1 MSDILPRRLVVLPGA
16 VEREEEQGKPGPEE
30 AVGRVLAGNPQA
42 PGLLSTARYHV
53 ITVRNTAAT
62 AHEAARASRDAE
74 LEYEHIRRAHD
85 PGRTR
90 NLHFWA
96 AAALLVT
103 LAGLAGAIVVVMAWH
118 ITWLDRIGLALAAIL
133 LGAAMAAGASRRR
146 HAAARFGLAGLAM
159 CLILVVLAVL
169 WSAGPL
175 LPRAGEAIAF
185 GIALAAA
192 GVVTVLIFD
201 HAEGWCCYQKRRAHQ
216 LAARRREDLVKQ
228 VSRDEAAAEEAVGA
242 WVSLVV
248 EESQLGPAGD
258 AGTRPWVDACAA
270 AARKVAIPG

>member
-16 VEREEEQGKPGPEE
+16 VEREEERGKPTPEE
-30 AVGRVLAGNPQA
+30 AVGRVLAGSPQA
-42 PGLLSTARYHV
+42 PGLLSRARYLV
-53 ITVRNTAAT
+53 GVVRNTAAT
-62 AHEAARASRDAE
+62 AHEAARTCRDAE
-74 LEYEHIRRAHD
+74 LEYEHIQRAHD

-90 NLHFWA
+90 NLHFWP

-103 LAGLAGAIVVVMAWH
+103 LASLAGTMVVVMAWH
-118 ITWLDRIGLALAAIL
+118 IAWLDRIGLALAAIL
-133 LGAAMAAGASRRR
+133 LGAAVAAGASRRR
-146 HAAARFGLAGLAM
+146 HGAVRFGLAGLVM
-159 CLILVVLAVL
+159 CLILVVLAAL

-175 LPRAGEAIAF
+175 LPRVGEAIAF

-192 GVVTVLIFD
+192 GVATVLVFD
-201 HAEGWCCYQKRRAHQ
+201 HAEGWCCYNKRRAHQ

-228 VSRDEAAAEEAVGA
+228 VSRDEATAEESVDA

-248 EESQLGPAGD
+248 EECQLGPAGD
-258 AGTRPWVDACAA
+258 AGTTPWVDACAA

>member
-1 MSDILPRRLVVLPGA
+1 MSDILPRRLIVLPGA
-16 VEREEEQGKPGPEE
+16 VEREEEQGKPTPEE

-42 PGLLSTARYHV
+42 PGLLSRARYHV
-53 ITVRNTAAT
+53 VAVRNTART
-62 AHEAARASRDAE
+62 AHEAARTCRDAE
-74 LEYEHIRRAHD
+74 VEYEHIRRAHD

-96 AAALLVT
+96 ATALLAT
-103 LAGLAGAIVVVMAWH
+103 LAGLAGAIVVVIAWH
-118 ITWLDRIGLALAAIL
+118 IPWLDRVGLAIAAIL
-133 LGAAMAAGASRRR
+133 LGAAVAAGASRRR
-146 HAAARFGLAGLAM
+146 HAAVRFGLAGLVM

-175 LPRAGEAIAF
+175 LPRVGEAIAF

-192 GVVTVLIFD
+192 GVTTVLVFD
-201 HAEGWCCYQKRRAHQ
+201 HAEGWCCYKKRRAHQ
-216 LAARRREDLVKQ
+216 LAARRREALVKQ
-228 VSRDEAAAEEAVGA
+228 ISRDEATAEEAVDA

-248 EESQLGPAGD
+248 EECQLGPVGD
-258 AGTRPWVDACAA
+258 AGATPWADACAA

>member
-16 VEREEEQGKPGPEE
+16 VERDEEQGKPTPEE
-30 AVGRVLAGNPQA
+30 AVGRVLAGNPQG
-42 PGLLSTARYHV
+42 PGLLSRARYHV
-53 ITVRNTAAT
+53 GAVRNTAAT
-62 AHEAARASRDAE
+62 AHQAARACRDAE

-96 AAALLVT
+96 AVALLAT
-103 LAGLAGAIVVVMAWH
+103 LAGLTGAILVMIAWH
-118 ITWLDRIGLALAAIL
+118 IPWLDRIGLALAGIL
-133 LGAAMAAGASRRR
+133 LGAAVAAGANRRR
-146 HAAARFGLAGLAM
+146 YAAVLFGLAGLLM

-175 LPRAGEAIAF
+175 LPRMGEAIAF

-192 GVVTVLIFD
+192 GVATVLVFD
-201 HAEGWCCYQKRRAHQ
+201 HAEGWCCYKKRRAHQ
-216 LAARRREDLVKQ
+216 LAARRREDLVRQ
-228 VSRDEAAAEEAVGA
+228 VSHDEATAEEAVGA

-248 EESQLGPAGD
+248 EECQLGPAGD
-258 AGTRPWVDACAA
+258 AGATPWVDACAA